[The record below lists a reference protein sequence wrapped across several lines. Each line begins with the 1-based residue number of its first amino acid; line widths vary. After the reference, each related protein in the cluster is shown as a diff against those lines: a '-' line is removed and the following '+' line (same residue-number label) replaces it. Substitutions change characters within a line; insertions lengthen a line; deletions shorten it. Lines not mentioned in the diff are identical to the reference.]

1 MRQNTTRHMKGAGG
15 MSRIGGI
22 AKGVTDAIDEYPPD
36 QGGSCGSSLPGLPTF
51 SSPDYSPLS
60 KKGKRKE
67 KKYLKRKR
75 DPSCL
80 EGFYQVKVLGPH
92 KHASSPIILDP
103 APDAHEETSY
113 ARCGDVRNALAIP
126 VLPNRPLCVILLAG
140 C

>member
-1 MRQNTTRHMKGAGG
+1 MQLTNIRQIKAALVDQAFLGSQHFL
-15 MSRIGGI
+15 
-22 AKGVTDAIDEYPPD
+22 PPI
-36 QGGSCGSSLPGLPTF
+36 
-51 SSPDYSPLS
+51 SPLS

-80 EGFYQVKVLGPH
+80 EGIYQVKVLGPH
-92 KHASSPIILDP
+92 KHAFSPIILDP

>member
-1 MRQNTTRHMKGAGG
+1 MTCSPLRGALRFSARLLKPRCASRGIRQIKAAPAFLGSQHFL
-15 MSRIGGI
+15 
-22 AKGVTDAIDEYPPD
+22 PPI
-36 QGGSCGSSLPGLPTF
+36 
-51 SSPDYSPLS
+51 SPLS

-103 APDAHEETSY
+103 APDAHEEKRHVY
-113 ARCGDVRNALAIP
+113 GVPI
-126 VLPNRPLCVILLAG
+126 
-140 C
+140 